1 MHYHIDIMNAEI
13 VGEIRRKKHCK
24 QYPNCQIMETA
35 EDKYT
40 KDGTTETHVNSADGT
55 TEIHGNPAVDIYT
68 KDGTT
73 DIHGNPAVRKDT
85 GNWRACPYI
94 LGTVLKSLRHVLLIS
109 FHLWH
114 HHHLFFL
121 SPCSK

>member
-1 MHYHIDIMNAEI
+1 
-13 VGEIRRKKHCK
+13 
-24 QYPNCQIMETA
+24 MEKA

-40 KDGTTETHVNSADGT
+40 KDGNHTGIHVDPADGT
-55 TEIHGNPAVDIYT
+55 TDAHENPAVDIYT

-94 LGTVLKSLRHVLLIS
+94 LGKVLESLSLCHVQ
-109 FHLWH
+109 
-114 HHHLFFL
+114 
-121 SPCSK
+121 